1 MPRRHSIRLQD
12 RLLSL
17 TVPVLVVT
25 TDGYIVTAN
34 AAAGTLFQ
42 RPQHE
47 LAGERL
53 QSLGL
58 AGEPADK
65 PTDVTTEVT
74 PLRALPSL
82 RTTVRIQRFPL
93 GETSELEAWVLEPLT
108 GTNWRDNEDAPL
120 ADLLDVVAEPILLL
134 DRQARLEYVNRA
146 FEHLTG
152 RDADRLKSDPSAWWK
167 TVREEDRDWLRS
179 AIGRACGGE
188 EVRGEVIFDGPVGDR
203 PAKVVARPFGD
214 TKRCVL
220 AIHDRSHERRLQSQM
235 AELERRQADQLALL
249 AGSLA
254 HDLNNALTVV
264 ASLLDAAKPG
274 EPIDPELHTLSEG
287 ALRSAQALT
296 QDLLTIGRGL
306 RGEQLTP
313 VKISTALK
321 EVERA
326 LRLECPAH
334 VRIEMDVRAKEAWVK
349 AETPGIVRI
358 VVELVRF
365 ALAAAPLDA
374 HIRVG
379 AMAGRNEVHIVIH
392 QNFLPI
398 PGDQLT
404 TFFEPFS
411 LLRNQ
416 SEQSGVGLTLV
427 RALVTSYGGSLSAEQ
442 AGDGAVFRMHLPRVE
457 APTVA
462 KSREDAPLPTRLL
475 LVDDDS
481 QVRRSV
487 GRMLRRRGVEV
498 IEAESGRA
506 ALDILDS
513 DPNFDVL
520 LVDIVMPKID
530 GLAVLRR
537 LRRSLPEMPVVL
549 MSGYSGVLPNTQ
561 DEGPTTFLP
570 KPFRLGELQDA
581 FASLGSIPSA

>member
-1 MPRRHSIRLQD
+1 MPRRPSVRLQD

-25 TDGYIVTAN
+25 TDGYVVTAN

-42 RPQHE
+42 RPQHQ

-53 QSLGL
+53 KTLGIE
-58 AGEPADK
+58 GETTAETPD
-65 PTDVTTEVT
+65 DSTEVT
-74 PLRALPSL
+74 PLHTLPSL

-93 GETSELEAWVLEPLT
+93 AESTQLEAWVLEPLT
-108 GTNWRDNEDAPL
+108 GSNWRDTEEAPL
-120 ADLLDVVAEPILLL
+120 ADLLDVVPEPILLL

-152 RDADRLKSDPSAWWK
+152 RDADQLKADPSAWWK
-167 TVREEDRDWLRS
+167 SVREQDRDWLRS

-188 EVRGEVIFDGPVGDR
+188 EVRGDVIFDGPVGDR
-203 PAKVVARPFGD
+203 PAKVLVRPFGD

-220 AIHDRSHERRLQSQM
+220 AIHDMSHESRLQAQVID
-235 AELERRQADQLALL
+235 LERKQADQLALL

-254 HDLNNALTVV
+254 HDLNNALTVM

-274 EPIDPELHTLSEG
+274 EPIDPELHSLSEG

-313 VKISTALK
+313 VKMGTALK

-334 VRIEMDVRAKEAWVK
+334 VRIEMDVRAKEAWVM

-379 AMAGRNEVHIVIH
+379 AMAGKNEVHVMIH

-398 PGDQLT
+398 PTDQLNS
-404 TFFEPFS
+404 FFEPFS

-427 RALVTSYGGSLSAEQ
+427 RALVTSYGGTLSAEA
-442 AGDGAVFRMHLPRVE
+442 AGDGAVFRMHLPRE
-457 APTVA
+457 KAPTVTQ
-462 KSREDAPLPTRLL
+462 SQEDAPLPTRLL

-498 IEAESGRA
+498 IEADSGRA
-506 ALDILDS
+506 ALDILHA
-513 DPNFDVL
+513 DPHFDAL

-537 LRRSLPEMPVVL
+537 LRRHHPEMPVVL
-549 MSGYSGVLPNTQ
+549 MSGYSGVIPNTE
-561 DEGPTTFLP
+561 DEGPTTFLA
-570 KPFRLGELQDA
+570 KPFRLGELQAA
-581 FASLGSIPSA
+581 FASLGPEPTA